1 MLAYGANTH
10 LPYMTKRCPESYYL
24 GTAKLKEYQMV
35 FRVHADIELCFDSEV
50 TGALWRVSE
59 NDLDTLDALEGV
71 PIYYIR
77 HMVWVR
83 PNNNIIPAKELY
95 PNGMI
100 KCWVYQMVQ
109 KIGHYHPTAQFV
121 VTVYSHR
128 REFLSHRY
136 RNIRAC
142 KPLGSCGTGIE
153 HSVKCDKFGTLA
165 RPDVRDF
172 PGRK

>member
-1 MLAYGANTH
+1 MTRLITPFMLAYGANTH

-109 KIGHYHPTAQFV
+109 KIGHYHPTEEYLDHC
-121 VTVYSHR
+121 TTGYRYS
-128 REFLSHRY
+128 
-136 RNIRAC
+136 
-142 KPLGSCGTGIE
+142 GIDNVQIDNALE
-153 HSVKCDKFGTLA
+153 LLYG
-165 RPDVRDF
+165 
-172 PGRK
+172 